1 MAAHDRQTFAAGYP
15 ESTAAVE
22 ITVRR
27 DNDELCRRGSWRAR
41 RDSNSRPLGPQP

>member
-27 DNDELCRRGSWRAR
+27 DNDGGVSSRGIGAPGETGTAEHRTS
-41 RDSNSRPLGPQP
+41 